1 MTQLLALFAG
11 HGLKFAAVFGIIAM
25 IGTWDWRRIKAAEH
39 RGAESVR
46 VETQKANDAAVK
58 TSERVRAK
66 SSSGG
71 VRNAKRDPNS
81 ID

>member
-1 MTQLLALFAG
+1 MTQILALFAG
-11 HGLKFAAVFGIIAM
+11 HGLKFAAVFGMLAM
-25 IGTWDWRRIKAAEH
+25 LGTWDWRRIKAAES

-46 VETQKANDAAVK
+46 VQTIKATDAAVK

-71 VRNAKRDPNS
+71 LRGAKRDPNS